1 MSNENVNPQPAVS
14 RTAQI
19 DAAISNIKAVLTA
32 VKKDSENS
40 YIGNRF
46 ASLNAHLQVVEP
58 LVKTAGCT
66 LSQPTVFDAR
76 SGQNVQITR
85 ITHTESGQSVESSL
99 SLGQQPDMQKLGSAI
114 TYARRY
120 TLSALLGMQAE
131 DDDGNLASTSK
142 TKKASKAVQGD
153 F

>member
-1 MSNENVNPQPAVS
+1 MSTDITGVAS
-14 RTAQI
+14 KSAAI
-19 DAAISNIKAVLTA
+19 DAAVASIKASLTA

-46 ASLNAHLQVVEP
+46 ASLNAHLQLVEP
-58 LVKTAGCT
+58 LVRENGCI
-66 LSQPTVFDAR
+66 LSQPTIFDAR
-76 SGQNVQITR
+76 TGQNVQVTK
-85 ITHTESGQSVESSL
+85 ITHAESGQSVEASL
-99 SLGQQPDMQKLGSAI
+99 SLGQQTDMQKLGSAI

-131 DDDGNLASTSK
+131 DDDGNVASGIKSVA
-142 TKKASKAVQGD
+142 KKVKVNNKGD